1 MSYFLY
7 LHPDTRSFIFLSP
20 RKKNEGAELLMLLA
34 TKLDFPP
41 EEAVQQEL
49 FGKSKRVLTKEY

>member
-1 MSYFLY
+1 MSYISH
-7 LHPDTRSFIFLSP
+7 LHFDTQSFIFLLP

-41 EEAVQQEL
+41 EEAAQ
-49 FGKSKRVLTKEY
+49 